1 MNLETIIYGLI
12 GLLLGL
18 IGVTIESRKSLK
30 DKKNERW
37 NYTRSDFVASS
48 WTLVIMGAI
57 LIIIGIFD
65 MH

>member
-30 DKKNERW
+30 DKKNEGW
-37 NYTRSDFVASS
+37 NYTRSDFAVSS
-48 WTLVIMGAI
+48 WTL
-57 LIIIGIFD
+57 LIIGATLILIGIFD
-65 MH
+65 TA